1 MAERKIGGTTMRLVR
16 GDITDMEVE
25 AFVFDISDD
34 LKLGAGY
41 GGAITARGGKSVQEE
56 LDAIG
61 ACPRGQA
68 VVTGAGNMKAKH
80 IVHVNGPK
88 FREPGEGDVLRT
100 TVLAALNAAEEK
112 GITQLAL
119 PPIGSG
125 LYQVPIDTCAKVM
138 VDTVTE
144 HLHNGSKI
152 AEIRFVALDS
162 REYAP
167 LAAALEKGV

>member
-1 MAERKIGGTTMRLVR
+1 MVEKKLGRHTIQLLR
-16 GDITDMEVE
+16 GDITDMDVE

-61 ACPRGQA
+61 ACPRGTA

-88 FREPGEGDVLRT
+88 FREPGEEDVLRT
-100 TVLAALNAAEEK
+100 TVLAALEAAEKK

-119 PPIGSG
+119 PPIGTG
-125 LYQVPIDTCAKVM
+125 LYQVPIDACAKVM
-138 VDTVTE
+138 VDTVAE
-144 HLHNGSKI
+144 HVRNGSKLTDI
-152 AEIRFVALDS
+152 KFVALDS